1 MEGASQVIEN
11 GRQWFT
17 VLLFSLVLGTRS
29 QGSWTKFGDKRNMSA
44 GLLTMNLDHVLCFS
58 GNSFWMALILH
69 DQPSTRQW
77 PKPLCAVEGKRGRTA
92 VLYYFVVFLFVLLP
106 HWHTEHLDGK
116 QSARTLGLRE
126 FLLVSIV
133 LPFAHQIDHRI

>member
-1 MEGASQVIEN
+1 
-11 GRQWFT
+11 
-17 VLLFSLVLGTRS
+17 
-29 QGSWTKFGDKRNMSA
+29 
-44 GLLTMNLDHVLCFS
+44 
-58 GNSFWMALILH
+58 MALILH

-126 FLLVSIV
+126 FFFGFNCFTFCTSDRPSHL
-133 LPFAHQIDHRI
+133 DMN